1 MIGISEN
8 EVYTMDYDGTPC
20 KVIIINNLL
29 ITSSTRNLPDL
40 GGKSSAVILVADQFI
55 LSIGGREND
64 PRVTTVSCLDL
75 HASNP

>member
-40 GGKSSAVILVADQFI
+40 GRAYSAVTLVADQFI
-55 LSIGGREND
+55 LAIGGRKNNS
-64 PRVTTVSCLDL
+64 RVTMVSYLDL